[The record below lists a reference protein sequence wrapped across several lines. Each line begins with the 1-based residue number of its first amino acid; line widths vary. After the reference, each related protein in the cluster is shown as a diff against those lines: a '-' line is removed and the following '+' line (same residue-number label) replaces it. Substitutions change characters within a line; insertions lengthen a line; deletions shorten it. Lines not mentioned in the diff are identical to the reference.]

1 MRNKDGNLIF
11 ENVPCIAS
19 CAAVVGKKEGEGPL
33 RDYFDRIIHDS
44 YVGKD
49 TFEKA
54 ESELMK
60 SSAAPTSMIEE
71 MMRLWYSWRLVSPT
85 DEARSSSSMM

>member
-11 ENVPCIAS
+11 ENVPYIAS

-44 YVGKD
+44 YAGKD
-49 TFEKA
+49 D
-54 ESELMK
+54 
-60 SSAAPTSMIEE
+60 SMDGNIRFVIE
-71 MMRLWYSWRLVSPT
+71 T
-85 DEARSSSSMM
+85 DPVKG